1 MLNNEQ
7 YYAKLKKVKFVVDMF
22 LSSNKTIYQIAVET
36 GISKS
41 SVQRYLNDYDSI
53 RNIYGGSAILIMQ
66 EISKKLQDN
75 YNNGV
80 KLGGN
85 NYALNNNYLKDDLGH
100 FTGSRR
106 K

>member
-22 LSSNKTIYQIAVET
+22 LSSDKTIYQIADET

-53 RNIYGGSAILIMQ
+53 RIIYGGSAILIMQ
-66 EISKKLQDN
+66 EISKKLQVN

-85 NYALNNNYLKDDLGH
+85 NYVLNNDYLKDDLGH

>member
-7 YYAKLKKVKFVVDMF
+7 YYAKLQKVKLVVETF
-22 LSSNKTIYQIAVET
+22 LSSDKTIYQIAIET

-53 RNIYGGSAILIMQ
+53 RIIYGGNAVLIMQ
-66 EISKKLQDN
+66 EISRKLQEN

-85 NYALNNNYLKDDLGH
+85 NYALNNDCLKDDLGH
-100 FTGSRR
+100 FIGSIR